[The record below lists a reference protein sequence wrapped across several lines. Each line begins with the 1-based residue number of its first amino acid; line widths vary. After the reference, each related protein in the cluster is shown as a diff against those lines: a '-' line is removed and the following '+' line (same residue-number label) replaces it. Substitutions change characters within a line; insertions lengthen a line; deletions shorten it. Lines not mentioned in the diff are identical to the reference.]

1 MKRAMPQKTDFT
13 NADIAQMLRRVAAV
27 YEIREDRFRSIAYQ
41 RAADS
46 IEHAAVEVK
55 DLWDEGKLDTLP
67 GIGKNL
73 AQHLNTF
80 FKTGHVP
87 HFEKLFR
94 TVPASVFIFLEIP
107 GVGPK
112 TAYRLACELKIK
124 EEKGA
129 LEKLKEAAK
138 TGKISQIPGFGE
150 KSAKE
155 ILEGILALEKESIIE
170 KRMLL
175 PYADRIA
182 QEIINYL
189 KKSPAV
195 LEAYPLGSLRRQ
207 VATIGDIDIAVKTE
221 KPKEV
226 IHHFTN
232 YPKIKKVLER
242 GEKALCRVILRNNR
256 QIDLRTQAPQNFGAM
271 LQYFTGSKHHNIAL
285 REFALKKGLSL
296 SEHGIKKVKSQS
308 ASRRIKVKSF
318 ATEKAFYHYLGLGW
332 IPPELREGSGEIE
345 AAAKGKLPRLVKKKD
360 IKGDLHLHSNF
371 EIEPSHDL
379 GKNAMEEMVA
389 WAITNGYEYL
399 AFSEHNPSLSQH
411 REKEIIDLIKR
422 KKEQIEQINY
432 SIKKGHFKRAKNV
445 NFYVLNS
452 LEVDIRPDG
461 CLALPEKA
469 LELLDFLIVSIH
481 TQFNLSQEKM
491 TQRILKGLKHP
502 KAKILGHPTGR
513 LLNEREGYELNWEKV
528 FSFCQKNNK
537 ILEVNAY
544 PNRLDLPDFLI
555 REAVRRKIKLA
566 INTDSHALEQMEFIK
581 YGVATARRGWAQKE
595 DIINTQG
602 VGEIKKILL
611 S

>member
-1 MKRAMPQKTDFT
+1 
-13 NADIAQMLRRVAAV
+13 
-27 YEIREDRFRSIAYQ
+27 
-41 RAADS
+41 
-46 IEHAAVEVK
+46 
-55 DLWDEGKLDTLP
+55 
-67 GIGKNL
+67 
-73 AQHLNTF
+73 
-80 FKTGHVP
+80 
-87 HFEKLFR
+87 
-94 TVPASVFIFLEIP
+94 
-107 GVGPK
+107 
-112 TAYRLACELKIK
+112 
-124 EEKGA
+124 
-129 LEKLKEAAK
+129 
-138 TGKISQIPGFGE
+138 
-150 KSAKE
+150 
-155 ILEGILALEKESIIE
+155 
-170 KRMLL
+170 MLL

-189 KKSPAV
+189 KESPAV

-242 GEKALCRVILRNNR
+242 GEKALCRVILKNNR

-308 ASRRIKVKSF
+308 ARQRIKVKNF
-318 ATEKAFYHYLGLGW
+318 ATERDFYHYLGLGW

-345 AAAKGKLPRLVKKKD
+345 AAAKGRLPRLVEKKD

-379 GKNAMEEMVA
+379 GENTMEEMVA

-445 NFYVLNS
+445 NFYVMNS

-461 CLALPEKA
+461 SLALPEKA
-469 LELLDFLIVSIH
+469 LNLLDFIIVSVH
-481 TQFNLSQEKM
+481 TQFGLPREKM
-491 TQRILKGLKHP
+491 TQRILKGLEHP

-513 LLNEREGYELNWEKV
+513 LLNQREGYELNWEKL

-537 ILEVNAY
+537 MLEVNAY

-555 REAVRRKIKLA
+555 REAVKRKIKLV
-566 INTDSHALEQMEFIK
+566 INTDSHALGQMEFIK

>member
-1 MKRAMPQKTDFT
+1 MPQKTDFT

-27 YEIREDRFRSIAYQ
+27 YEIREDRFRSLAYQ

-46 IEHAAVEVK
+46 IEHAAVEAK

-73 AQHLNTF
+73 AQHLNIL
-80 FKTGHVP
+80 FKTGRVP

-124 EEKGA
+124 EEKEA
-129 LEKLKEAAK
+129 LEKLKEAAE

-155 ILEGILALEKESIIE
+155 ILEGILALEKKSVME

-175 PYADRIA
+175 PYADIIA

-232 YPKIKKVLER
+232 YSKIKKVLER
-242 GEKALCRVILRNNR
+242 GEKALCRVILKNNR
-256 QIDLRTQAPQNFGAM
+256 QIDLRTQAPQDFGAM

-308 ASRRIKVKSF
+308 ASQRIKVKSF
-318 ATEKAFYHYLGLGW
+318 ATERDFYHYLGLGW

-345 AAAKGKLPRLVKKKD
+345 AAAKGRLPHLVEKKD

-379 GKNAMEEMVA
+379 GENTMEEMVA

-445 NFYVLNS
+445 NFYVMNS

-461 CLALPEKA
+461 SLALPEKA
-469 LELLDFLIVSIH
+469 LNLLDFIIVSVH
-481 TQFNLSQEKM
+481 TQFGLPREKM
-491 TQRILKGLKHP
+491 TQRILKGLEHP

-513 LLNEREGYELNWEKV
+513 LLNQREGYELNWEKL

-537 ILEVNAY
+537 MLEVNAY

-555 REAVRRKIKLA
+555 REAVKRKIKLA
-566 INTDSHALEQMEFIK
+566 INTDSHALAQMEFIK

-611 S
+611 N

>member
-1 MKRAMPQKTDFT
+1 MPQKTDFT

-27 YEIREDRFRSIAYQ
+27 YEIREDRFRSLAYQ

-46 IEHAAVEVK
+46 IEHAAVEIK

-73 AQHLNTF
+73 AQHLNTL
-80 FKTGHVP
+80 FKTGRVP

-112 TAYRLACELKIK
+112 TAYRLTCELKIK

-129 LEKLKEAAK
+129 LEKLKEAAQ
-138 TGKISQIPGFGE
+138 TGKVSQIPGFGE
-150 KSAKE
+150 KSAKQ
-155 ILEGILALEKESIIE
+155 ILEGILALEKKSVIE

-175 PYADRIA
+175 PYADIIA

-242 GEKALCRVILRNNR
+242 GEKALCRVILENNR

-308 ASRRIKVKSF
+308 ARRRIKVKSF
-318 ATEKAFYHYLGLGW
+318 ATERDFYHYLGLGW

-345 AAAKGKLPRLVKKKD
+345 AAAKGRLPRLVEKKD

-379 GKNAMEEMVA
+379 GENTMEEMVA
-389 WAITNGYEYL
+389 WAIANGYEYL

-411 REKEIIDLIKR
+411 REKEIIELIKR

-445 NFYVLNS
+445 NFYVMNS

-461 CLALPEKA
+461 SLALPEKA
-469 LELLDFLIVSIH
+469 LSLLDFLIVSIH

-491 TQRILKGLKHP
+491 TQRILRGLEHP

-513 LLNEREGYELNWEKV
+513 LLNQREGYELNWEKL

-537 ILEVNAY
+537 MLEVNAY

-555 REAVRRKIKLA
+555 REAVKRKIKLA
-566 INTDSHALEQMEFIK
+566 INSDSHALEQMEFIK

-602 VGEIKKILL
+602 MGEIKKILL

>member
-1 MKRAMPQKTDFT
+1 MPLGKINPT

-27 YEIREDRFRSIAYQ
+27 YEIREDRFRSLAYQ

-46 IEHAAVEVK
+46 IEHAAVEAK

-73 AQHLNTF
+73 AQHLNIL
-80 FKTGHVP
+80 FKTGRVP

-94 TVPASVFIFLEIP
+94 SVPASVFIFLEIP

-124 EEKGA
+124 EEKNA
-129 LEKLKEAAK
+129 LEKLKKAAE
-138 TGKISQIPGFGE
+138 TGKVSQIPGFGE

-155 ILEGILALEKESIIE
+155 ILEGILALEKKSAVE

-182 QEIINYL
+182 QEIIDDL

-256 QIDLRTQAPQNFGAM
+256 QIDLRTQSPQNFGAM

-296 SEHGIKKVKSQS
+296 SEHGIKELSSLK
-308 ASRRIKVKSF
+308 IKNC
-318 ATEKAFYHYLGLGW
+318 ATEEDFYRYLDLDW

-345 AAAKGKLPRLVKKKD
+345 AAAKGRLPRLVEEKD

-379 GKNAMEEMVA
+379 GENTMEEMVA
-389 WAITNGYEYL
+389 WAIANGYEYL

-432 SIKKGHFKRAKNV
+432 SIKKGYFKRAKNV
-445 NFYVLNS
+445 NFYVMNS

-461 CLALPEKA
+461 SLALPEKA
-469 LELLDFLIVSIH
+469 LDLLDFIIVSVH
-481 TQFNLSQEKM
+481 TQFRLPREKM
-491 TQRILKGLKHP
+491 TQRILKGLEHP

-513 LLNEREGYELNWEKV
+513 LLNEREGYKLNWEKL

-537 ILEVNAY
+537 MLEVNAY

-555 REAVRRKIKLA
+555 REAIKRKIKLA

-602 VGEIKKILL
+602 GEEIKKILVG
-611 S
+611 